1 MPPRIEF
8 MVVLC
13 GSGGLRAG
21 NVGCENERVATANP
35 QASRMLT
42 ATRLC
47 GDQVGEYQARTDR
60 GKHSS
65 GSLEEAS
72 PPQPKTPGPSLYHI
86 LGNYSIIRAASSFL
100 PKLEAISDTICH
112 NGRKPRT
119 TSRRTNSA
127 HNNVPLRILLAQQPT
142 PRSRNIVNHNLQP
155 KLYFNHPPYLILIH
169 A

>member
-1 MPPRIEF
+1 

-72 PPQPKTPGPSLYHI
+72 TPQPKTPGPSFLYH
-86 LGNYSIIRAASSFL
+86 LSWQLLHHSYCIIVPSQTWSNIRQHLSRWKKIAN
-100 PKLEAISDTICH
+100 D
-112 NGRKPRT
+112 KPQ
-119 TSRRTNSA
+119 N
-127 HNNVPLRILLAQQPT
+127 
-142 PRSRNIVNHNLQP
+142 
-155 KLYFNHPPYLILIH
+155 
-169 A
+169 